1 MSEGAQPVH
10 LDVACHAASAS
21 ALDVARVERDPAPA
35 ASCSS
40 DAQAGGS
47 EDGRSSG
54 ADADEGFPDLL
65 LARRLGEDADGDG
78 SEARAPDGG
87 WGWIVVA
94 AAFVTNLIADGV
106 TFTFG
111 IVYVDLL
118 KYFKEGKSKTA
129 WIGGL
134 FMAMPLLSGPIAS
147 YLTDRFGCRRVCIF
161 GAVLSAVGFIISS
174 FAHSIELLIVTF
186 GIVSGFGLALC
197 YVAAVVI
204 VAYYFDKRRS
214 LATGLSVCGSGIG
227 TFVFAPLTA
236 SLITEYGWRGTTLI
250 LAGLFLNIAVC
261 GALMRDLKWTKAK
274 SRALR
279 KDRQR
284 RLRQKRSGKSLRS
297 AALSADCMGAQPPA
311 PAAAAAPPAP
321 AAAAAAPV
329 GSAAAA
335 AAAAVAAAAGG
346 SCSSARELRRL
357 LQRGDAAPGYV
368 VNKAPPQQNSIPV
381 NSYNDEVNRHF
392 NSVLNIPTYV
402 CNGEKVPLEV
412 LELLS
417 ANQSEYRVHLKKYAN
432 QQHHPSTS
440 IQDNT
445 NPNQILEGKEFSPKD
460 KKWSPLVVIPHPS
473 TQQNSSMLHR
483 SECEKSSEQWP
494 KNATKEEAFQWWVK
508 KSHENNQYQQRRTT
522 QYLRNLQVHRHS
534 LIYRSAVLKIR
545 RSRLRASSCPD
556 IYRNSMTQT
565 IHEEKDEWFSCLG
578 DLRDVIADMVDFSH
592 FTDVRFVL
600 FAISNFLLYSWYDV
614 PYVFITDKAIEMGYS
629 EPDASFLISILGIL
643 NMLGV
648 IVLGWAGDQSWV
660 NAGVVY
666 AICMAICGVVTGLVP
681 LLSSYT
687 GLCIVAGGFGL
698 SISANYSLASI
709 ILVELITLDR
719 FTNAYGLLLLVQGI
733 ANLIGPPLAGW
744 LYDIS
749 GDYDLSFYL
758 AGFFIILCGILLI
771 VLPAM
776 KWINFCWNGQLKR
789 KSTTPVRIH
798 FSQNIFCTK
807 ENSLNSNSSKANN
820 TRSSKTNINV

>member
-10 LDVACHAASAS
+10 LDVACHAAPGS
-21 ALDVARVERDPAPA
+21 ALDDPAPA
-35 ASCSS
+35 AGCSS

-47 EDGRSSG
+47 EDGRSSS

-65 LARRLGEDADGDG
+65 LARRLGEDGDG

-236 SLITEYGWRGTTLI
+236 SLITEYG
-250 LAGLFLNIAVC
+250 
-261 GALMRDLKWTKAK
+261 
-274 SRALR
+274 
-279 KDRQR
+279 
-284 RLRQKRSGKSLRS
+284 
-297 AALSADCMGAQPPA
+297 
-311 PAAAAAPPAP
+311 
-321 AAAAAAPV
+321 
-329 GSAAAA
+329 AA

-357 LQRGDAAPGYV
+357 LQRGDAAPGYI
-368 VNKAPPQQNSIPV
+368 VNKAPPQQNNIPV

-473 TQQNSSMLHR
+473 TQQNSSMLYR